1 MTIEKLNGYIKSRRI
16 VPTTVGYNVTI
27 KDGST
32 HLELDEV
39 EIGIYV
45 EISPNQL

>member
-1 MTIEKLNGYIKSRRI
+1 MTIEKLNEYIKSRQL
-16 VPTTVGYNVTI
+16 VPTTMGYNVTI

-39 EIGIYV
+39 EIDIYV
-45 EISPNQL
+45 EIGPNQL